1 MSKVLS
7 FDAISHWYKAERKR
21 KVHALDSVSFSL
33 EKGSFTCLLGPS
45 GSGKSSLLNM
55 AAGFIR
61 PTHGQI
67 SFNGQPVTTVSRERA
82 VVFQEE
88 SLFPWMRV
96 IDNLLLALG
105 QSGHNGSDAAR
116 EAGRLLDLVGLKGFD
131 QAYPSEL
138 SMGMR
143 QKAAIA
149 RGLAL
154 SGSLLLMDEPFS
166 ALDERS
172 RDRLD
177 QELADLWKRENITI
191 LFITHSIEEAI
202 RLGSEILLLSA
213 RPGRLVKRWDLREA
227 QKKLDSPDFLTLK
240 KEIIRSM
247 ELCCPS
253 CRERD

>member
-1 MSKVLS
+1 MDKVLT
-7 FDAISHWYKAERKR
+7 FDTISHWYKAERNR
-21 KVHALDSVSFSL
+21 TVHALDSVSFSL

-61 PTHGQI
+61 PSRGQV
-67 SFNGQPVTTVSRERA
+67 SFNGQPVIRPSRDRA

-96 IDNLLLALG
+96 MDNLVLALRQRG
-105 QSGHNGSDAAR
+105 YKGRGAVR
-116 EAGRLLDLVGLKGFD
+116 EAGRLLNLVGLKGFD
-131 QAYPSEL
+131 RAYPSAL

-177 QELADLWKRENITI
+177 QELADLWKREKITI
-191 LFITHSIEEAI
+191 LFITHSIDEAI

-213 RPGRLVKRWDLREA
+213 RPGRLVKRWNLLEE
-227 QKKLDSPDFLTLK
+227 QKAPDSPDFITLK

-247 ELCCPS
+247 DLCCPS
-253 CRERD
+253 SR